1 VSRLWDKTASCG
13 EVEVGFGFGGRRR
26 TRGTAVYVWE
36 VSYAWDALLSSVV
49 KACFMARQARGPLS
63 PCIACIQ

>member
-1 VSRLWDKTASCG
+1 VSRLEDRTASCG
-13 EVEVGFGFGGRRR
+13 EVEVGFEFGGWRR

-36 VSYAWDALLSSVV
+36 VSYAWDALLSSAVS
-49 KACFMARQARGPLS
+49 ACLMARQARGPLS